1 VDPKSP
7 KRTTPDTGIV
17 NPLSKSP
24 LLIIPPHPV
33 VRQGHGSQTEAD
45 SLNWLYDPVG
55 MQLDPTVHLASS
67 PAVSSWKGYEPASP
81 LFHELQTLIGITGR
95 PISTADYIRMCLTHE
110 QHGYYKHAQSATRDM
125 DDDDFFPGERKN
137 IIIGP
142 GGDFVTA
149 PEISSVFTEMVAV
162 WLHTQWQ
169 SQQRIGPP
177 GENSDLWEYLEC
189 GPGKGTLVVDFL
201 DFIFDR
207 LVAPP
212 RADEADV
219 NSPPKHGFARSLQ
232 NVHLIETSPALRHV
246 QFAKLNDWIHRRA
259 AKKSSRPL
267 DVQFPNEHFVASST
281 DTRLGKNRRKKTS
294 IADTEKGSQTIHIYW
309 HDSIAAFLAWRS
321 SSRSKS
327 PPGTKVSNPMA
338 IYGVAQEFL
347 DALPVYSFEK
357 CSEGYWRERLVD
369 IAALP
374 ELLPDDTDEER
385 AIKQQSISEQE
396 RERDSARKKPR
407 LRLVM
412 APEVTPPLTTML
424 PVDEE
429 GFVVGGA
436 STSGG
441 GSESVWT
448 SAISGAPAGSVIE
461 VCPEAIF
468 ATQDLAKMIDASQR
482 GAFLFIDYGNE
493 GSTDS
498 IRAFHKHEQVSFLS
512 QPGRVDITADVDFA
526 ALKHAVNDASSRDK
540 LQLPA
545 TGSVHAYGPVPQGEF
560 LMKMGLQERVIQLIE
575 MDSTTEEQ
583 AEALYEAMVRL
594 ADSGQMGQRYK
605 VLALT
610 TSQSGDDNLPPGFE

>member
-7 KRTTPDTGIV
+7 KRTKPDTGTV
-17 NPLSKSP
+17 NPRSKSP

-33 VRQGHGSQTEAD
+33 VKQGNGSQTEAD
-45 SLNWLYDPVG
+45 SLNWLYDPVR

-67 PAVSSWKGYEPASP
+67 PAVSSWKGYEPATP

-125 DDDDFFPGERKN
+125 DDDDFFPNDQN

-169 SQQRIGPP
+169 SQQRSRPP
-177 GENSDLWEYLEC
+177 GDSSDLWEYLEC

-212 RADEADV
+212 SADKANVD
-219 NSPPKHGFARSLQ
+219 SPPKHGFAQSLQ
-232 NVHLIETSPALRHV
+232 NVHLIETSPALRQV
-246 QFAKLNDWIHRRA
+246 QFAKLHDWIHQRA
-259 AKKSSRPL
+259 AKKSSGPL

-281 DTRLGKNRRKKTS
+281 DTRLGKNRS
-294 IADTEKGSQTIHIYW
+294 SQTIHIYW

-321 SSRSKS
+321 SSRSES

-347 DALPVYSFEK
+347 DALPVYSFQK

-369 IAALP
+369 IAVLP

-396 RERDSARKKPR
+396 HERDSARKKPR

-424 PVDEE
+424 PVDEK
-429 GFVVGGA
+429 GFVVDGA
-436 STSGG
+436 SANGD

-448 SAISGAPAGSVIE
+448 SAISRAPAGSVIE

-540 LQLPA
+540 LLLPA
-545 TGSVHAYGPVPQGEF
+545 TGGVHAYGPVPQGEF
-560 LMKMGLQERVIQLIE
+560 LMKMGLQERVIKLIE

-594 ADSGQMGQRYK
+594 ADSDQMGQRYK

-610 TSQSGDDNLPPGFE
+610 TSQSGDGILPPGFE